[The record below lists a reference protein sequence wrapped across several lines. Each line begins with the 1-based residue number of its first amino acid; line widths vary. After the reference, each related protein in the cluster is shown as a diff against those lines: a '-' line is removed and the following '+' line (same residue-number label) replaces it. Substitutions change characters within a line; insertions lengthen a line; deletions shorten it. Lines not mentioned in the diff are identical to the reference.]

1 MKPHIIP
8 AIDRRNNL
16 YLKNLEIILLANT
29 AAIIHKIGS
38 LNEPIIK
45 VIIKLSLIIHL

>member
-16 YLKNLEIILLANT
+16 YFKNLEIILLANT

-38 LNEPIIK
+38 LSEPIIK
-45 VIIKLSLIIHL
+45 LIIKLSLIIYL